1 MDEFDKL
8 KRSVIEQAE
17 QKGKEYYQRE
27 VRKLEQSYKEKFND
41 LNRSYEEN
49 RQQALAKV
57 RHHHDRLIQQIQ
69 NKERQ
74 TSLVS
79 KQEILTSLFEETVH
93 KMTQW
98 TVEEE
103 TRFIQRILNKYQGQP
118 LTLLL
123 GQKTLAKFSQRDLDQ
138 LQKEFPNIQISQES
152 ISGQAGFKLV
162 MDQIDYNY
170 LYADLVKDSQREIS
184 SDIAQ
189 RIFVESDAE

>member
-79 KQEILTSLFEETVH
+79 KQEILTNLFEETVH

-98 TVEEE
+98 TVEDE

-162 MDQIDYNY
+162 MNQIDYNY

>member
-138 LQKEFPNIQISQES
+138 LQKEFSNIQISQES

>member
-170 LYADLVKDSQREIS
+170 LYSDLVKDSQREIS

>member
-98 TVEEE
+98 TVEDE

-162 MDQIDYNY
+162 MNQIDYNY